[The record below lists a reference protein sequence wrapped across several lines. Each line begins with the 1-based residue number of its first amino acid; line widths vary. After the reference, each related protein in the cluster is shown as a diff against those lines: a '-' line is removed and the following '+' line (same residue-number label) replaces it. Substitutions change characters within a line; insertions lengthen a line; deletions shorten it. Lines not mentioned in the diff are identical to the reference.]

1 MSKKK
6 KNRLQNEMHEFE
18 AAKIR
23 EALSRTDGNLKNT
36 AEILDMPT
44 TTLTSTLQRRH
55 PKLLEYARTL
65 RAKKGNERGRPRIEA
80 SERTKKAVKVAWRKA
95 DGILAEAA
103 RLLKL
108 PASSTRELL
117 IRYEMI
123 EAE

>member
-6 KNRLQNEMHEFE
+6 RNKLQNEIYEFE

-23 EALSRTDGNLKNT
+23 EALSRAGGNLKNA

-55 PKLLEYARTL
+55 SKLLEYARTL
-65 RAKKGNERGRPRIEA
+65 RSKKGNERGRPRIE
-80 SERTKKAVKVAWRKA
+80 SHERTRKVVKAAWRKA

-103 RLLKL
+103 RLLSL

-117 IRYEMI
+117 IRYEVI

>member
-1 MSKKK
+1 MARNK
-6 KNRLQNEMHEFE
+6 LQKEMLEFE

-23 EALSRTDGNLKNT
+23 EALVSTGGNLKN
-36 AEILDMPT
+36 ASALLDMPP

-55 PKLLEYARTL
+55 PKLLEYARSL
-65 RAKKGNERGRPRIEA
+65 RERKGNGRGRPRIE
-80 SERTKKAVKVAWRKA
+80 SHERTVRAVRSAWKKA

-117 IRYEMI
+117 IRYEII
-123 EAE
+123 EE

>member
-6 KNRLQNEMHEFE
+6 NKLQNELHQFE

-23 EALSRTDGNLKNT
+23 EALARTDGNLKNA

-65 RAKKGNERGRPRIEA
+65 RSKKGNERGRPRIE
-80 SERTKKAVKVAWRKA
+80 SHERTRKAVRAAWRKG
-95 DGILAEAA
+95 DEVLAEAA

-117 IRYEMI
+117 IRYEII

>member
-1 MSKKK
+1 MKKR
-6 KNRLQNEMHEFE
+6 NRLQSDMHEFE
-18 AAKIR
+18 ASKIR
-23 EALSRTDGNLKNT
+23 DALTRTGGNLKNA

-65 RAKKGNERGRPRIEA
+65 RSKKGNERGRPRIEGNT
-80 SERTKKAVKVAWRKA
+80 RTKKAVRVAWRKA
-95 DGILAEAA
+95 DGILAESA

-117 IRYEMI
+117 IRYEII